1 MKRLFS
7 SAFVAIACCMALSA
21 GNKQEENDGNWYIM
35 SGYGYSVMLGDMLGE
50 GYSSVNSFAWQPS
63 PCWGFGLEYGMN
75 YHNPV
80 DYSLQ
85 RDYDYQGTTINYQYT
100 RRHNNFFV
108 GPSMYWYPVNT
119 QKHRVHIGGSVNY
132 FHTNDLNQYRDFDTG
147 LQEYTSQRTDEV
159 VINSIGLGAGLGY
172 AYKLGEHME
181 LGARF
186 YTSWSQEEFHLM
198 GLFNLGFSF

>member
-21 GNKQEENDGNWYIM
+21 GNKQEENSSNWLLM
-35 SGYGYSVMLGDMLGE
+35 SGYGYSVMLGEMPGE
-50 GYSSVNSFAWQPS
+50 GYSTVNSFVWQPKS
-63 PCWGFGLEYGMN
+63 CWGFGLDYGMN

-80 DYSLQ
+80 KFSLEEP
-85 RDYDYQGTTINYQYT
+85 INYQRT

-108 GPSMYWYPVNT
+108 GPSVYWFPVNT
-119 QKHRVHIGGSVNY
+119 AKHRVHVSGSVNY
-132 FHTNDLNQYRDFDTG
+132 FHTNDLNQYRDFDTR
-147 LQEYTSQRTDEV
+147 LQEYVSQRTDEV
-159 VINSIGLGAGLGY
+159 IINSIGLGAGLGY
-172 AYKLGEHME
+172 AYKLGEHVE

-198 GLFNLGFSF
+198 GLFNIGFAF

>member
-7 SAFVAIACCMALSA
+7 SAFVAIACCMVLSA
-21 GNKQEENDGNWYIM
+21 GNKQEENDANWYIM
-35 SGYGYSVMLGDMLGE
+35 SGYGYSVMLGEMPGE
-50 GYSSVNSFAWQPS
+50 GYSTVNSFVWQPKS
-63 PCWGFGLEYGMN
+63 CWGFGLDYGMN

-80 DYSLQ
+80 KFSL
-85 RDYDYQGTTINYQYT
+85 DEPINYQRT

-108 GPSMYWYPVNT
+108 GPSVYWFPVNT
-119 QKHRVHIGGSVNY
+119 AKHRVHVSGSVNY
-132 FHTNDLNQYRDFDTG
+132 FHTNDLNQYRDFDTR

-172 AYKLGEHME
+172 AYKLGEHVE

-198 GLFNLGFSF
+198 GMLNIGFAF

>member
-1 MKRLFS
+1 MKRFFS
-7 SAFVAIACCMALSA
+7 CVFVAIACCMTLSA

-35 SGYGYSVMLGDMLGE
+35 SGYGYSVMLGDMQGE
-50 GYSSVNSFAWQPS
+50 GYSNVNSFIWQPKA
-63 PCWGFGLEYGMN
+63 CYGFGLEYGMN

-80 DYSLQ
+80 DYSFQ
-85 RDYDYQGTTINYQYT
+85 ETINYQYT

-108 GPSMYWYPVNT
+108 GPSVYWFPVNT
-119 QKHRVHIGGSVNY
+119 AKHRVHVSGSVNY

-147 LQEYTSQRTDEV
+147 LQEYVSQRTDEV

-172 AYKLGEHME
+172 AYKLGEHVE

-198 GLFNLGFSF
+198 GLFNLGFAF

>member
-7 SAFVAIACCMALSA
+7 SVFVAIACCMTLSA
-21 GNKQEENDGNWYIM
+21 GNKQEENNGNWLLM
-35 SGYGYSVMLGDMLGE
+35 SGYGYSVMLGEMPGE
-50 GYSSVNSFAWQPS
+50 GYSTVNSFVWQPKS
-63 PCWGFGLEYGMN
+63 CWGFGLDYGMN

-80 DYSLQ
+80 KFSL
-85 RDYDYQGTTINYQYT
+85 DEPINYQRT

-108 GPSMYWYPVNT
+108 GPSVYWFPINT
-119 QKHRVHIGGSVNY
+119 AKHRVHVSGSVNY

-172 AYKLGEHME
+172 AYKLGEHVE

-198 GLFNLGFSF
+198 GMLNIGFAF

>member
-7 SAFVAIACCMALSA
+7 SVFVAIACCMALSA
-21 GNKQEENDGNWYIM
+21 GNKQEENSSNWLLM
-35 SGYGYSVMLGDMLGE
+35 SGYGYSVMLSEMPGE
-50 GYSSVNSFAWQPS
+50 GYSTVNSFIWQPKS
-63 PCWGFGLEYGMN
+63 CWGFGLDYGMN

-80 DYSLQ
+80 KFSL
-85 RDYDYQGTTINYQYT
+85 DEPINYQRT

-108 GPSMYWYPVNT
+108 GPSVYWFPVNT
-119 QKHRVHIGGSVNY
+119 AKHRVHVSGSVNY
-132 FHTNDLNQYRDFDTG
+132 FHTNDLNQYRNFDTG

-172 AYKLGEHME
+172 AYKLGEHVE

-198 GLFNLGFSF
+198 GMLNIGFAF

>member
-7 SAFVAIACCMALSA
+7 SAFVAIVFCMALSA
-21 GNKQEENDGNWYIM
+21 GNKQEENSSNWLLM
-35 SGYGYSVMLGDMLGE
+35 SGYGYSVMLGEMPGE
-50 GYSSVNSFAWQPS
+50 GYSTVNSFVWQPKS
-63 PCWGFGLEYGMN
+63 CWGFGLDYGMN

-80 DYSLQ
+80 KFSL
-85 RDYDYQGTTINYQYT
+85 DEPINYQRT

-108 GPSMYWYPVNT
+108 GPSVFWFPVNT
-119 QKHRVHIGGSVNY
+119 AKHRVHVSGSVNY

-172 AYKLGEHME
+172 AYKLGEHVE

-198 GLFNLGFSF
+198 GLFNIGFAF

>member
-7 SAFVAIACCMALSA
+7 SAFVAIVFCMALSA
-21 GNKQEENDGNWYIM
+21 GNKQEENSSNWLLM
-35 SGYGYSVMLGDMLGE
+35 SGYGYSVMLGEMPGE
-50 GYSSVNSFAWQPS
+50 GYSTVNSFVWQPKS
-63 PCWGFGLEYGMN
+63 CWGFGLDYGMN

-80 DYSLQ
+80 KFSL
-85 RDYDYQGTTINYQYT
+85 DEPINYQRT

-108 GPSMYWYPVNT
+108 GPSVYWFPVNT
-119 QKHRVHIGGSVNY
+119 AKHRVHVSGGVNY

-172 AYKLGEHME
+172 AYKLGEHVE

-198 GLFNLGFSF
+198 GMLNIGFAF

>member
-7 SAFVAIACCMALSA
+7 SAFVAIAYCMALSA

-35 SGYGYSVMLGDMLGE
+35 SGYGYSVMLGEMPGE
-50 GYSSVNSFAWQPS
+50 GYSTVNSFVWQPKS
-63 PCWGFGLEYGMN
+63 CWGFGLDYGMN

-80 DYSLQ
+80 KFSLEEP
-85 RDYDYQGTTINYQYT
+85 INYQRT

-108 GPSMYWYPVNT
+108 GPSVYWFPVNPA
-119 QKHRVHIGGSVNY
+119 KHRVHVSGSVNY

-172 AYKLGEHME
+172 AYKLGEHVE

-198 GLFNLGFSF
+198 GLFNIGFAF

>member
-35 SGYGYSVMLGDMLGE
+35 SGYGYSVMLGEMPGE
-50 GYSSVNSFAWQPS
+50 GYSTVNSFVWQPKS
-63 PCWGFGLEYGMN
+63 CWGFGLDYGMN

-80 DYSLQ
+80 KFSL
-85 RDYDYQGTTINYQYT
+85 DEPINYQRT

-108 GPSMYWYPVNT
+108 GPSVYWFPVNT
-119 QKHRVHIGGSVNY
+119 AKHRVHVSGSVNY
-132 FHTNDLNQYRDFDTG
+132 FHTNDLNQYRDFDTR
-147 LQEYTSQRTDEV
+147 LQEYVSQRTDEV

-172 AYKLGEHME
+172 AYKLGEHVE

-198 GLFNLGFSF
+198 GMLNIGFAF

>member
-7 SAFVAIACCMALSA
+7 SVFVAIACCMTLSA

-35 SGYGYSVMLGDMLGE
+35 SGYGYSVMLSEMPGE
-50 GYSSVNSFAWQPS
+50 GYSTVNSFVWQPKS
-63 PCWGFGLEYGMN
+63 CWGFGLDYGMN

-80 DYSLQ
+80 KFSL
-85 RDYDYQGTTINYQYT
+85 DEPINYQRT

-108 GPSMYWYPVNT
+108 GPSVYWFPVNT
-119 QKHRVHIGGSVNY
+119 AKHRVHVSGSVNY

-172 AYKLGEHME
+172 AYKLGEHVE

-198 GLFNLGFSF
+198 GMLNIGFAI

>member
-7 SAFVAIACCMALSA
+7 SVFVVIACCMVLSA
-21 GNKQEENDGNWYIM
+21 GNRQKENSSNWLLM
-35 SGYGYSVMLGDMLGE
+35 SGYGYSVMLSEMPGE
-50 GYSSVNSFAWQPS
+50 GYSTVNSFVWQPKS
-63 PCWGFGLEYGMN
+63 CWGFGLDYGMN

-80 DYSLQ
+80 KFSL
-85 RDYDYQGTTINYQYT
+85 DEPINYQRT

-108 GPSMYWYPVNT
+108 GPSVYWFPVNT
-119 QKHRVHIGGSVNY
+119 AKHRVHVSGSVNY

-172 AYKLGEHME
+172 AYKLGEHVE

-186 YTSWSQEEFHLM
+186 YTSWPQEEFHLM
-198 GLFNLGFSF
+198 GMLNIGFAF

>member
-7 SAFVAIACCMALSA
+7 STIIAIVCCAALSA
-21 GNKQEENDGNWYIM
+21 GDNKNKSNSNWHIM
-35 SGYGYSVMLGDMLGE
+35 SGYGYSVMLGDMIGE
-50 GYSSVNSFAWQPS
+50 GCSNVNSFIWQPKS
-63 PCWGFGLEYGMN
+63 CWGFGLDYGMN

-80 DYSLQ
+80 KFSL
-85 RDYDYQGTTINYQYT
+85 DEPINYQRT

-108 GPSMYWYPVNT
+108 GPSVYWFPINT
-119 QKHRVHIGGSVNY
+119 TKHRVHVSGSVNY

-172 AYKLGEHME
+172 AYKLGEHVE

-198 GLFNLGFSF
+198 GMLNIGFAF

>member
-7 SAFVAIACCMALSA
+7 SAFVAIVFCMALSA
-21 GNKQEENDGNWYIM
+21 GNKQEENSSNWLLM
-35 SGYGYSVMLGDMLGE
+35 SGYGYSVMLGEMPGE
-50 GYSSVNSFAWQPS
+50 GYSTVNSFVWQPKS
-63 PCWGFGLEYGMN
+63 CWGFGLDYGMN

-80 DYSLQ
+80 KFSL
-85 RDYDYQGTTINYQYT
+85 DEPINYQRT

-108 GPSMYWYPVNT
+108 GPSVYWFPVNT
-119 QKHRVHIGGSVNY
+119 AKHRVHVSGSVNY

-172 AYKLGEHME
+172 AYKLGEHVE

-198 GLFNLGFSF
+198 GLFNIGFAF

>member
-35 SGYGYSVMLGDMLGE
+35 SGYGYSVMLGEMPGE
-50 GYSSVNSFAWQPS
+50 GYSTVNSFVWQPKS
-63 PCWGFGLEYGMN
+63 CWGFGLDYGMN

-80 DYSLQ
+80 KFSL
-85 RDYDYQGTTINYQYT
+85 DEPINYQRT

-108 GPSMYWYPVNT
+108 GPSVYWFPVNT
-119 QKHRVHIGGSVNY
+119 AKHRVHVSGGVNY

-172 AYKLGEHME
+172 AYKLGEHVE

-198 GLFNLGFSF
+198 GMLNIGFAF

>member
-7 SAFVAIACCMALSA
+7 SAFVAIVFCMALSA
-21 GNKQEENDGNWYIM
+21 GNKQEENSSNWLLM
-35 SGYGYSVMLGDMLGE
+35 SGYGYSVMLGEMPGE
-50 GYSSVNSFAWQPS
+50 GYSTVNSFVWQPKS
-63 PCWGFGLEYGMN
+63 CWGFGLDYGMN

-80 DYSLQ
+80 KFSL
-85 RDYDYQGTTINYQYT
+85 DEPINYQRT

-108 GPSMYWYPVNT
+108 GPSVYWFPINT
-119 QKHRVHIGGSVNY
+119 TKHRVHVSGSVNY

-159 VINSIGLGAGLGY
+159 VINSIGLGAGFGY
-172 AYKLGEHME
+172 AYKLGEHVE

-186 YTSWSQEEFHLM
+186 YISWSQEEFHLM
-198 GLFNLGFSF
+198 GLFNIGFSF

>member
-7 SAFVAIACCMALSA
+7 SVFVVIACCMVLSA
-21 GNKQEENDGNWYIM
+21 GNRQKENSSNWLLM
-35 SGYGYSVMLGDMLGE
+35 SGYGYSVMLSEMPGE
-50 GYSSVNSFAWQPS
+50 GYSTVNSFVWQPKS
-63 PCWGFGLEYGMN
+63 CWGFGLDYGMN

-80 DYSLQ
+80 RFSFDEPISYQ
-85 RDYDYQGTTINYQYT
+85 RT

-108 GPSMYWYPVNT
+108 GPSVYWFPVNT
-119 QKHRVHIGGSVNY
+119 AKHRVHVSGNVNY
-132 FHTNDLNQYRDFDTG
+132 FHTNDLNQYIIFDTN
-147 LQEYTSQRTDEV
+147 LQEYELWQYPDEV

-172 AYKLGEHME
+172 AYKLGEHVE

-198 GLFNLGFSF
+198 GMLNIGFAF

>member
-7 SAFVAIACCMALSA
+7 SVFVAIACCMALSA
-21 GNKQEENDGNWYIM
+21 GNKQEENDGNWYII
-35 SGYGYSVMLGDMLGE
+35 SGYGYSVMLGEMPGE
-50 GYSSVNSFAWQPS
+50 GYSTVNSFVWQPKS
-63 PCWGFGLEYGMN
+63 CWGFGLDYGMN

-80 DYSLQ
+80 KFSL
-85 RDYDYQGTTINYQYT
+85 DEPINYQRT

-108 GPSMYWYPVNT
+108 GPSVYWFPVNT
-119 QKHRVHIGGSVNY
+119 AKHRVHISGSVNY

-172 AYKLGEHME
+172 AYKLGEHVE

-198 GLFNLGFSF
+198 GMLNIGFAF

>member
-35 SGYGYSVMLGDMLGE
+35 SGYGYSVMLSEMPGE
-50 GYSSVNSFAWQPS
+50 GYSTVNSFVWQPKS
-63 PCWGFGLEYGMN
+63 CWGFGLDYGMN

-80 DYSLQ
+80 KFSL
-85 RDYDYQGTTINYQYT
+85 DEPINYQRT

-108 GPSMYWYPVNT
+108 GPSVYWFPVNT
-119 QKHRVHIGGSVNY
+119 AKHRVHVSGSVNY

-159 VINSIGLGAGLGY
+159 IINSIGLGAGLGY
-172 AYKLGEHME
+172 AYKLGEHVE

>member
-35 SGYGYSVMLGDMLGE
+35 SGYGYSVMLSEMPGE
-50 GYSSVNSFAWQPS
+50 GYSTVNSFVWQPKS
-63 PCWGFGLEYGMN
+63 CWGFGLDYGMN

-80 DYSLQ
+80 KFSL
-85 RDYDYQGTTINYQYT
+85 DEPINYQRT

-108 GPSMYWYPVNT
+108 GPSVYWFTVNT
-119 QKHRVHIGGSVNY
+119 AKHRVHVSGSVNY

-172 AYKLGEHME
+172 AYKLGEHVE

-198 GLFNLGFSF
+198 GLFNIGFAF

>member
-7 SAFVAIACCMALSA
+7 SAFVAIVFCMALSA
-21 GNKQEENDGNWYIM
+21 GNKQEENSSNWLLM
-35 SGYGYSVMLGDMLGE
+35 SGYGYSVMLGEMPGE
-50 GYSSVNSFAWQPS
+50 GYSTVNSFVWQPKS
-63 PCWGFGLEYGMN
+63 CWGFGLDYGMN

-80 DYSLQ
+80 KFSL
-85 RDYDYQGTTINYQYT
+85 DEPINYQRT

-108 GPSMYWYPVNT
+108 GPSVYWFPVNT
-119 QKHRVHIGGSVNY
+119 AKHRVHVSGSVNY

-172 AYKLGEHME
+172 AYKLGEHVE

-198 GLFNLGFSF
+198 GMLNIGFAF

>member
-21 GNKQEENDGNWYIM
+21 GNKQEENSSNWLLM
-35 SGYGYSVMLGDMLGE
+35 SGYGYSVMLSEMPGE
-50 GYSSVNSFAWQPS
+50 GYSTVNSFVWQPKS
-63 PCWGFGLEYGMN
+63 CWGFGLDYGMN

-80 DYSLQ
+80 KFSL
-85 RDYDYQGTTINYQYT
+85 DEPINYQRT

-108 GPSMYWYPVNT
+108 GPSVYWFPVNT
-119 QKHRVHIGGSVNY
+119 AKHRVHVSGSVNY
-132 FHTNDLNQYRDFDTG
+132 FHTNDLNQYRDFDTR

-159 VINSIGLGAGLGY
+159 VINSIGLGAGIGY
-172 AYKLGEHME
+172 AYKLGEHVE

-198 GLFNLGFSF
+198 GLFNIGFAF

>member
-1 MKRLFS
+1 MKRFFS
-7 SAFVAIACCMALSA
+7 CVFVSIACCMALSA

-35 SGYGYSVMLGDMLGE
+35 SGYGYSVMLSEMPGE
-50 GYSSVNSFAWQPS
+50 GYSTVNSFVWQPKS
-63 PCWGFGLEYGMN
+63 CWGFGLDYGMN

-80 DYSLQ
+80 KFSL
-85 RDYDYQGTTINYQYT
+85 DEPINYQRT

-108 GPSMYWYPVNT
+108 GPSVYWFPINT
-119 QKHRVHIGGSVNY
+119 TKHRVHVSGSVNY

-172 AYKLGEHME
+172 AYKLGEHVE

-198 GLFNLGFSF
+198 GMLNIGFAF

>member
-1 MKRLFS
+1 
-7 SAFVAIACCMALSA
+7 
-21 GNKQEENDGNWYIM
+21 M
-35 SGYGYSVMLGDMLGE
+35 SGYGYSVMLSEMPGE
-50 GYSSVNSFAWQPS
+50 GYSMVNSFVWQPKS
-63 PCWGFGLEYGMN
+63 CWGFGLDYGMN

-80 DYSLQ
+80 KFSL
-85 RDYDYQGTTINYQYT
+85 DEPINYQRT

-108 GPSMYWYPVNT
+108 GPSVYWFTVNT
-119 QKHRVHIGGSVNY
+119 AKHRVHVSGGVNY

-172 AYKLGEHME
+172 AYKLGEHVE

-198 GLFNLGFSF
+198 GMLNIGFAF

>member
-1 MKRLFS
+1 MKRFFS
-7 SAFVAIACCMALSA
+7 CVFVAIACCMALSA
-21 GNKQEENDGNWYIM
+21 GNKQEENSSNWLLM
-35 SGYGYSVMLGDMLGE
+35 SGYGYSVMLGEMPGE
-50 GYSSVNSFAWQPS
+50 GYSTVNSFVWQPKS
-63 PCWGFGLEYGMN
+63 CWGFGLDYGMN

-80 DYSLQ
+80 KFSLEEP
-85 RDYDYQGTTINYQYT
+85 INYQRT

-108 GPSMYWYPVNT
+108 GPSVYWFPVNT
-119 QKHRVHIGGSVNY
+119 AKHRVHVSGSVNY

-172 AYKLGEHME
+172 AYKLGEHVE

-198 GLFNLGFSF
+198 GMLNIGFAF

>member
-35 SGYGYSVMLGDMLGE
+35 SGYGYSVMLGEMPGE
-50 GYSSVNSFAWQPS
+50 GYSTVNSFVWQPKS
-63 PCWGFGLEYGMN
+63 CWGFGLDYGMN

-80 DYSLQ
+80 KFSLEEP
-85 RDYDYQGTTINYQYT
+85 INYQRT

-108 GPSMYWYPVNT
+108 GPSVYWFPINT
-119 QKHRVHIGGSVNY
+119 AKHRAHVSGSVNY
-132 FHTNDLNQYRDFDTG
+132 FHTNDLNQYRDFDTR
-147 LQEYTSQRTDEV
+147 LQEYVSQRTDEV
-159 VINSIGLGAGLGY
+159 IINSIGLGAGLGY
-172 AYKLGEHME
+172 AYKLSKHVE

>member
-21 GNKQEENDGNWYIM
+21 GNKQEENNGNWYIM
-35 SGYGYSVMLGDMLGE
+35 SGYGYSVMLGEMPGE
-50 GYSSVNSFAWQPS
+50 GYSTVNSFVWQPKS
-63 PCWGFGLEYGMN
+63 CWGFGLDYGMN

-80 DYSLQ
+80 KFSL
-85 RDYDYQGTTINYQYT
+85 DEPINYQRT

-108 GPSMYWYPVNT
+108 GPSVYWFPINT
-119 QKHRVHIGGSVNY
+119 AKHRVHVSGSVNY

-159 VINSIGLGAGLGY
+159 IINSIGLGAGLGY
-172 AYKLGEHME
+172 AYKLGEHVE

-198 GLFNLGFSF
+198 GMLNIGFAF

>member
-7 SAFVAIACCMALSA
+7 SVFVAIACCMTLSA

-35 SGYGYSVMLGDMLGE
+35 SGYGYSVMLGEMPGE
-50 GYSSVNSFAWQPS
+50 GYSTVNSFVWQPKS
-63 PCWGFGLEYGMN
+63 CWGFGLDYGMN

-80 DYSLQ
+80 KFSL
-85 RDYDYQGTTINYQYT
+85 DEPINYQRT

-108 GPSMYWYPVNT
+108 GPSVYWFPVNT
-119 QKHRVHIGGSVNY
+119 AKHRVHVSGSVNY

-172 AYKLGEHME
+172 AYKLGEHVE

-198 GLFNLGFSF
+198 GMLNIGFAF

>member
-35 SGYGYSVMLGDMLGE
+35 SGYGYSVMLSEMPGE
-50 GYSSVNSFAWQPS
+50 GYSTVNSFVWQPKS
-63 PCWGFGLEYGMN
+63 CWGFGLDYGMN

-80 DYSLQ
+80 KFSL
-85 RDYDYQGTTINYQYT
+85 DEPINYQRT

-108 GPSMYWYPVNT
+108 GPSVYWFPVNT
-119 QKHRVHIGGSVNY
+119 AKHRVHVSGSVNY

-172 AYKLGEHME
+172 AYKLSKHVE

-198 GLFNLGFSF
+198 GLFNIGFAF

>member
-35 SGYGYSVMLGDMLGE
+35 SGYGYSVMLGEMPGE
-50 GYSSVNSFAWQPS
+50 GYSTVNSFVWQPKS
-63 PCWGFGLEYGMN
+63 CWGFGLDYGMN

-80 DYSLQ
+80 KFSL
-85 RDYDYQGTTINYQYT
+85 DEPINYQRT

-108 GPSMYWYPVNT
+108 GPSVYWFPVNT
-119 QKHRVHIGGSVNY
+119 AKHRVHVSGSVNY
-132 FHTNDLNQYRDFDTG
+132 FHTNDLNQYRDFDTR

-172 AYKLGEHME
+172 AYKLSEHVE
-181 LGARF
+181 LGARL

-198 GLFNLGFSF
+198 GMLNIGFAF

>member
-35 SGYGYSVMLGDMLGE
+35 SGYGYSVMLGEMPGE
-50 GYSSVNSFAWQPS
+50 GYSTVNSFVWQPKS
-63 PCWGFGLEYGMN
+63 CWGFGLDYGMN

-80 DYSLQ
+80 KFSL
-85 RDYDYQGTTINYQYT
+85 DEPINYQRT

-108 GPSMYWYPVNT
+108 GPSVYWFPVNT
-119 QKHRVHIGGSVNY
+119 AKHRVHVSGSVNY

-159 VINSIGLGAGLGY
+159 VINSIGLGADLGY

>member
-7 SAFVAIACCMALSA
+7 SVFVAIACCMALSA

-35 SGYGYSVMLGDMLGE
+35 SGYGYSVMLSEMPGE
-50 GYSSVNSFAWQPS
+50 GYSTVNSFVWQPKS
-63 PCWGFGLEYGMN
+63 CWGFGLDYGMN

-80 DYSLQ
+80 KFSL
-85 RDYDYQGTTINYQYT
+85 DEPINYQRT

-108 GPSMYWYPVNT
+108 GPSVYWFPVNT
-119 QKHRVHIGGSVNY
+119 AKHPVHVSGSVNY

-172 AYKLGEHME
+172 AYKLGEHVE

-198 GLFNLGFSF
+198 VLFNIGFAF

>member
-35 SGYGYSVMLGDMLGE
+35 SGYGYSVMLGEMPGE
-50 GYSSVNSFAWQPS
+50 GYSTVNSFVWQPKS
-63 PCWGFGLEYGMN
+63 CWGFGLDYGMN

-80 DYSLQ
+80 KFSL
-85 RDYDYQGTTINYQYT
+85 DEPINYQRT

-108 GPSMYWYPVNT
+108 GPSMYWFPVNT
-119 QKHRVHIGGSVNY
+119 AKHRVHVSGGVNY

-172 AYKLGEHME
+172 AYKLGEHVE

-198 GLFNLGFSF
+198 GMLNIGFAF

>member
-1 MKRLFS
+1 
-7 SAFVAIACCMALSA
+7 
-21 GNKQEENDGNWYIM
+21 
-35 SGYGYSVMLGDMLGE
+35 
-50 GYSSVNSFAWQPS
+50 
-63 PCWGFGLEYGMN
+63 
-75 YHNPV
+75 
-80 DYSLQ
+80 
-85 RDYDYQGTTINYQYT
+85 
-100 RRHNNFFV
+100 
-108 GPSMYWYPVNT
+108 MYWYPVNT

>member
-35 SGYGYSVMLGDMLGE
+35 SGYGYSVMLGEMPGE
-50 GYSSVNSFAWQPS
+50 GYSTVNSFVWQPKS
-63 PCWGFGLEYGMN
+63 CWGFGLDYGTN

-80 DYSLQ
+80 KFSLEEP
-85 RDYDYQGTTINYQYT
+85 INYQRT

-108 GPSMYWYPVNT
+108 GPSVYWFPVNT
-119 QKHRVHIGGSVNY
+119 AKHRVHVSGSVNY

-172 AYKLGEHME
+172 AYKLGEHVE

-186 YTSWSQEEFHLM
+186 YTSWSQEGFHLM
-198 GLFNLGFSF
+198 GMLNIGFAF